1 VWACVDVYIRVYVCA
16 HICLYSLVVQRSM
29 ASVFLHYSPLV
40 LFSQAVS
47 KPELTCLANKIP
59 SAPAAPGAPRKH
71 QKQLP
76 DLTLQTPLHLPP
88 AICLLPGLQACATT
102 MVLGGTQTQSFVH
115 ARQALYQWSY
125 VPSPVTFLGVQIGSY
140 PVTQG
145 WPQMHHPP
153 GLAS

>member
-1 VWACVDVYIRVYVCA
+1 
-16 HICLYSLVVQRSM
+16 M

-47 KPELTCLANKIP
+47 KPEITCLANKIP
-59 SAPAAPGAPRKH
+59 SAPATPGAPRKH
-71 QKQLP
+71 QRQLP
-76 DLTLQTPLHLPP
+76 DLTFRLSS
-88 AICLLPGLQACATT
+88 ICLRPRLQACATT
-102 MVLGGTQTQSFVH
+102 MILGGTQTQSFVH

-125 VPSPVTFLGVQIGSY
+125 VPSPITFLGVQIGSY